1 MEENSSD
8 QDLKCPAHY
17 LVSDASEVPKRLYF
31 INEIVEWNLTK
42 YIWTGC
48 TDVGLRDAI
57 MSNASELIR
66 QIIRKQG
73 LHMIY
78 PGQEDSSMGDLVN
91 TAWCQVEKVLYK
103 YKARPHCRKCYSPDR
118 PSDSILYSPKQLEYG
133 ILTLEETVKKV
144 KKCKIC
150 DSVFSSAP
158 IIEPKQGLF
167 GGSTTI
173 LYKGTSKV
181 FNMWSQVA
189 RTVILAYI
197 KKEGRDRKNSD
208 AYMNHV
214 GTKNKSQ
221 NDVIARFISEAKNVC
236 EFNDEHLIL
245 IEALSDLIRT
255 DDKPHDGLVGK
266 LIEKTNLSRFVVT
279 GFFKLLK
286 LRSSEFTDSPVNKGS
301 SNNQMERKKIIMDE
315 EDES

>member
-1 MEENSSD
+1 MEATSSE
-8 QDLKCPAHY
+8 QDLKSQAHL
-17 LVSDASEVPKRLYF
+17 LVSDASELPKRLYF

-48 TDVGLRDAI
+48 TDVGLRDTI

-78 PGQEDSSMGDLVN
+78 PGQDDSSMGDLIN

-103 YKARPHCRKCYSPDR
+103 YKSRPHCRKCYSPDR
-118 PSDSILYSPKQLEYG
+118 PNDSVLYDPQPLEYN
-133 ILTLEETVKKV
+133 IIKMKDVIKKV
-144 KKCKIC
+144 KKCKVCNSKFFI
-150 DSVFSSAP
+150 DP

-208 AYMNHV
+208 AYLNHV
-214 GTKNKSQ
+214 GGKRKLQ
-221 NDVIARFISEAKNVC
+221 IDILARFITEAKNLC
-236 EFNDEHLIL
+236 QFNEEYLRIITALEKLIK
-245 IEALSDLIRT
+245 T

-266 LIEKTNLSRFVVT
+266 LISMTGLSRIVVT
-279 GFFKLLK
+279 GFFKIMK
-286 LRSSEFTDSPVNKGS
+286 LRSTEFSDSPANKTS
-301 SNNQMERKKIIMDE
+301 SNNQIERKKIIMDE
-315 EDES
+315 EEE

>member
-1 MEENSSD
+1 MEANSSD
-8 QDLKCPAHY
+8 PDLKCPAHY

-103 YKARPHCRKCYSPDR
+103 YKARPHCRRCYSPDR
-118 PSDSILYSPKQLEYG
+118 PSDSILYSPSQLEYG
-133 ILTLEETVKKV
+133 ILKLEETVKLI
-144 KKCKIC
+144 KKCKVCNSI
-150 DSVFSSAP
+150 FSEAP

-173 LYKGTSKV
+173 LYKGASKV

-208 AYMNHV
+208 AYLNHV
-214 GTKNKSQ
+214 GTKTKAQ
-221 NDVIARFISEAKNVC
+221 NDVMARFLGEAKNIC
-236 EFNDEHLIL
+236 QYNEEHIII
-245 IEALSDLIRT
+245 IEALDLLIRT

-266 LIEKTNLSRFVVT
+266 LIEKTKLSRFIIT
-279 GFFKLLK
+279 GFLKLLK
-286 LRSSEFTDSPVNKGS
+286 LRSTEFTDSPINRGS
-301 SNNQMERKKIIMDE
+301 TNNSLERKKVILDE
-315 EDES
+315 EEE

>member
-1 MEENSSD
+1 MEENLSD

-48 TDVGLRDAI
+48 TDVVLRDAI

-78 PGQEDSSMGDLVN
+78 PGQEESSMGDLVN

-103 YKARPHCRKCYSPDR
+103 YKSRPHCRRCYSPER
-118 PSDSILYSPKQLEYG
+118 PNDSVLYNPEAREYS
-133 ILTLEETVKKV
+133 IIKLDTVVKKS

-150 DSVFSSAP
+150 ALEFSSKP

-208 AYMNHV
+208 AYMSHV
-214 GTKNKSQ
+214 GTKTKLQ
-221 NDVIARFISEAKNVC
+221 NDVMARFLNEARNVC
-236 EFNDEHLIL
+236 SYNEEYLKIIDALDYLIK
-245 IEALSDLIRT
+245 T

-266 LIEKTNLSRFVVT
+266 LIAKTNLSRFVVA
-279 GFFKLLK
+279 GFLKIVK
-286 LRSSEFTDSPVNKGS
+286 LRSTEFTDSPANKTS
-301 SNNQMERKKIIMDE
+301 TNSQNERKKIIMDE
-315 EDES
+315 EEQ

>member
-133 ILTLEETVKKV
+133 ILRLEETVKKV
-144 KKCKIC
+144 KKCKVC
-150 DSVFSSAP
+150 DSVFSPTP

-221 NDVIARFISEAKNVC
+221 NDVLARFISEAKNVC

-266 LIEKTNLSRFVVT
+266 LIEKTNLSRFIVT

-286 LRSSEFTDSPVNKGS
+286 LRSSEFTDSPVNRGS